1 MQNKLPSLLLNR
13 LEQIYSKHDLEL
25 VFEGFNTPKRPVYFR
40 VNTLKSSIEEVE
52 SALDLAGIWYRR
64 DTRLEYGYFLPS
76 GKERDLWDLPIYN
89 EGKIYL
95 QSFSSQLPVQ
105 FMELKKGMD
114 VLDLTAAPGGK
125 TSQISERVWETGVVV
140 ALENNALRFEK
151 MQHNLKKLGC
161 TNVQAIHGSAEDL
174 WTGVLEVSL
183 KSSEE
188 QIQFDA
194 ILFDAP
200 CSGDGNINLYVEK
213 TFSGWEEKYIHYNY
227 KRQKSIIEKN
237 IHLLKSWGIL
247 LYSTCTLAP
256 EENEG
261 LVHFL
266 LCNFPELELQ
276 DISFEYEFRRPWIKK
291 FGKYI
296 YKSEIEKCLRV
307 LPNAESEWF
316 FIAKL
321 RKR

>member
-52 SALDLAGIWYRR
+52 SALKKTGIWYER
-64 DTRLEYGYFLPS
+64 DSRLEYGYFLLS
-76 GKERDLWDLPIYN
+76 WKERDLWDLPIYN

-161 TNVQAIHGSAEDL
+161 TNVQAIHMDA
-174 WTGVLEVSL
+174 LEIPLNLPLV
-183 KSSEE
+183 KGE
-188 QIQFDA
+188 ITQFDA

-200 CSGDGNINLYVEK
+200 CSGEWNINFHVEK
-213 TFSGWEEKYIHYNY
+213 SFSGWEEKYIHYNY

-237 IHLLKSWGIL
+237 IHLLKSWGVL

-276 DISFEYEFRRPWIKK
+276 DISFEYEFRRPWMKK

-296 YKSEIEKCLRV
+296 YRSEIEKCLRV

-321 RKR
+321 RKK